1 MSTSMQGPGCA
12 QGNILELCAER
23 PEGVTQE
30 DIKARWPSLNVAD
43 IGEAINGLLSTHR
56 LEILTSSG
64 GTFVFRANTAADAQ
78 KFKNLNK
85 EELLVFQNIQ
95 ATSNTGAWTRD
106 LKNRTNLTQ
115 PQLTKI
121 LKNLETRKL
130 IKSVKT
136 VGAAATKKVWMDA
149 DLQPAKE
156 ITGGSWYTE
165 HELDAEFI
173 STLRRAC
180 TGFVSR
186 YPDCTVSEIA
196 EFLKEKQI
204 SQVVLGEEDIA
215 QILDTL
221 VLDNAVTRFEFGRDG
236 EHTFRSAPASS
247 KVTSTVLTD
256 MPCGVCPVTSECTLD
271 GVISPATCEY
281 YTQWLDSF

>member
-1 MSTSMQGPGCA
+1 MSAQGSGGA

-23 PEGVTQE
+23 PDGITQA
-30 DIKARWPSLNVAD
+30 DIKARWPSLQVAD
-43 IGEAINGLLSTHR
+43 IGEAINGLLSSHR

-64 GTFVFRANTAADAQ
+64 GTFVFRANSAADAQ
-78 KFKNLNK
+78 KYKNLSK

-121 LKNLETRKL
+121 LKNLETRQL

-173 STLRRAC
+173 TTLRRAC
-180 TGFVSR
+180 KGFIQR
-186 YPDCTVSEIA
+186 YPDCTVPEVA
-196 EFLKEKQI
+196 EFLKEKQV
-204 SQVVLGEEDIA
+204 SQVALGEEDIA

-221 VLDNAVTRFEFGRDG
+221 VLDSAIIRFEFGREG

-247 KVTSTVLTD
+247 TVASTALSD
-256 MPCGVCPVTSECTLD
+256 MPCGVCPVASQCSID
-271 GVISPATCEY
+271 GVVSPITCEY